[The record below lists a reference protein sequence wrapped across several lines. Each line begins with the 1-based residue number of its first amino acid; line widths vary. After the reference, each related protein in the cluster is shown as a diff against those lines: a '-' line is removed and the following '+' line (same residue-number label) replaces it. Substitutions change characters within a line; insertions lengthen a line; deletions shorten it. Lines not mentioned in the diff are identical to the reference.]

1 MGIAKDH
8 NECFILHHAVQNSN
22 HSLVQTLINAG
33 VNPNV
38 KERCGATPII
48 LAVIK
53 GDAEMVKMLL
63 LNFTICNDQFFTSVP
78 GPKKIAEKLGL
89 ETVRTLIED
98 CLAKEA
104 EQNIAAW

>member
-1 MGIAKDH
+1 
-8 NECFILHHAVQNSN
+8 
-22 HSLVQTLINAG
+22 
-33 VNPNV
+33 
-38 KERCGATPII
+38 
-48 LAVIK
+48 
-53 GDAEMVKMLL
+53 MVRTLL
-63 LNFTICNDQFFTSVP
+63 LNFATCDDQFFTSVP